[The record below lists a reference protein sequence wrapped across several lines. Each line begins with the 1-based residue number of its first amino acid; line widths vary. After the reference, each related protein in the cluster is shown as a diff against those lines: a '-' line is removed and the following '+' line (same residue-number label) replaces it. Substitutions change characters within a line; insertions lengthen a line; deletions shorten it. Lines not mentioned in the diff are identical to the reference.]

1 VKERTTPPVAELILV
16 RHAAT
21 AWTGT
26 RYCGRGD
33 PPLTRA
39 GRLAATRTAT
49 QLAATLDAG
58 TRIVSSPARRA
69 LETAT
74 AIAVASGIGPVE
86 VDPRWV
92 EADVGVAEGRTFAEL
107 EQIAPDLAR
116 ALADGGS
123 DIDWPD
129 GETAASL
136 AERVTSA
143 WQDLVGAGR
152 DAVVVSHGGPIRIAR
167 ALALGV
173 PASTIGPVAPAGI
186 VRVSAAAGR

>member
-1 VKERTTPPVAELILV
+1 VTELILV

-26 RYCGRGD
+26 RYCGRQD

-39 GRLAATRTAT
+39 GRIAATRMAT
-49 QLAATLDAG
+49 DLAPSVGPA

-74 AIAVASGIGPVE
+74 AIADATGLGPVE
-86 VDPRWV
+86 VDPRWL
-92 EADVGVAEGRTFAEL
+92 EADVGIAEGRTFAEL
-107 EQIAPDLAR
+107 ERLAPDLAR
-116 ALADGGS
+116 ALAGGAS

-136 AERVTSA
+136 AGRVASA
-143 WQDLVGAGR
+143 WHDLVGAGR
-152 DAVVVSHGGPIRIAR
+152 DAIVVAHGGPIRVAR
-167 ALALGV
+167 ALALGA
-173 PASTIGPVAPAGI
+173 PASTIEPVAPAGI
-186 VRVSAAAGR
+186 VRIRATAGR